1 MLDVHRTDSP
11 VCPSESKDGSLVNPG
26 LVVCESFDQLGQCD
40 EAERIH
46 QQGDVRGGGLR
57 LWPRPVS
64 PVPRHGKR
72 AEIGVAQA
80 QCLDARDAAD
90 LQNDKPLSAQR
101 MERVDDLSRSQRLI
115 GFGCSSLGA
124 WQRPAG
130 AAARPA
136 SEYTVAGR
144 AAGDT
149 LLVKPGRAD

>member
-1 MLDVHRTDSP
+1 M
-11 VCPSESKDGSLVNPG
+11 
-26 LVVCESFDQLGQCD
+26 CESFDKLGQCD
-40 EAERIH
+40 EAERID
-46 QQGDVRGGGLR
+46 QRGDVRGGGLR

-80 QCLDARDAAD
+80 QGLDARDAAD

-124 WQRPAG
+124 CRPCETGSA
-130 AAARPA
+130 
-136 SEYTVAGR
+136 
-144 AAGDT
+144 
-149 LLVKPGRAD
+149 